1 MKSASIMDSIKNRL
15 QSAQDG
21 ELKTIYEDVRSH
33 ASEDAARIDA
43 YIDARIEK
51 FGQTLR
57 AEMAET
63 METQR
68 VAMQKKMETQ
78 RIELKKENR
87 VMLTATIIAWL
98 LVGAFFLLR
107 NPRLLTL

>member
-33 ASEDAARIDA
+33 AGEDAARIDA

-57 AEMAET
+57 DEMAET
-63 METQR
+63 MEAQR
-68 VAMQKKMETQ
+68 VEIRKTS
-78 RIELKKENR
+78 RN
-87 VMLTATIIAWL
+87 MLTATIIAWL

-107 NPRLLTL
+107 NPRLLTM